1 MCIVT
6 QVNSLLC
13 ESSETV
19 DLLKKQ
25 VKELHEKLDA
35 VAQEKN
41 HTVKAGPFGTVKNK
55 INPTVTP
62 NESINPALAELLSKI
77 AINKE
82 LIVVLANSN
91 VQPML
96 EIQFNSIKK
105 VGITNYLVVALD
117 DETVRLSKSND
128 VAYYKWDLDSAGK
141 SPVGSVV
148 SALKFRILREFLQMG
163 YNVLLSDTDVI
174 FLQNPF
180 DHLYRDADVESMS
193 DGHDSWSAYGYN
205 HVFDDPEMEW
215 SRYIYTTRI
224 WAFNSGFFYIR
235 ATVPAIELLDRV
247 TESLRRRPGAW
258 DQAVYNEELFFPS
271 HPGYVGLT
279 AVKRAMDIYLFM
291 NSKVLFKTVRKD
303 PELRKRKPVIVHIN
317 YHPDKLPRMKATVEF
332 YVNGKDDALE
342 PFPIGT
348 KRT

>member
-1 MCIVT
+1 M
-6 QVNSLLC
+6 C
-13 ESSETV
+13 ESLGTV

-25 VKELHEKLDA
+25 VKELNEKFDA

-41 HTVKAGPFGTVKNK
+41 HTEKVGPFGTVKSK
-55 INPTVTP
+55 INPIVTP
-62 NESINPALAELLSKI
+62 DESINPRLAKKLSGI

-105 VGITNYLVVALD
+105 VGITNYLIVALD
-117 DETVRLSKSND
+117 DEIVQLCKSND
-128 VAYYKWDLDSAGK
+128 VVFYKWDLDSAGK
-141 SPVGSVV
+141 SRVGSVV

-180 DHLYRDADVESMS
+180 DHLYRDADIESMS
-193 DGHDSWSAYGYN
+193 DGHDTWSAYGYN

-215 SRYIYTTRI
+215 SRYIYTTQI

-235 ATVPAIELLDRV
+235 ATLPAIELLDQV
-247 TESLRRRPGAW
+247 TESLRGRPGTW
-258 DQAVYNEELFFPS
+258 DQAVYNEELFFS
-271 HPGYVGLT
+271 VTSKLCRSYCCEESDGYIPL
-279 AVKRAMDIYLFM
+279 Y
-291 NSKVLFKTVRKD
+291 
-303 PELRKRKPVIVHIN
+303 E
-317 YHPDKLPRMKATVEF
+317 
-332 YVNGKDDALE
+332 
-342 PFPIGT
+342 
-348 KRT
+348 